1 MTDMPMPK
9 PEQMQ
14 AAVRAYIAALNA
26 NDIDA
31 IVALY
36 AEDATVEDPV
46 GAPPQRGLAEIRT
59 FYTASLRMQLQVVLD
74 GEIRAVANEAAFAF
88 SVSLVMDGKRITI
101 RPIDVMRFDAQGRI
115 TSMRAFFGN
124 HNISQG

>member
-1 MTDMPMPK
+1 MADMPT
-9 PEQMQ
+9 PEHMQ

-26 NDIDA
+26 GDIDA

-46 GAPPQRGLAEIRT
+46 GSTPQRGLAQIRT
-59 FYTASLRMQLQVVLD
+59 FYSASLSMALQVVLD

-124 HNISQG
+124 HNNSQG

>member
-1 MTDMPMPK
+1 MTMPT
-9 PEQMQ
+9 PEHMQ

-26 NDIDA
+26 GDIDA

-46 GAPPQRGLAEIRT
+46 GSTPQRGLAQIRT
-59 FYTASLRMQLQVVLD
+59 FYSASLSMALQVVLD

>member
-1 MTDMPMPK
+1 M
-9 PEQMQ
+9 
-14 AAVRAYIAALNA
+14 A
-26 NDIDA
+26 
-31 IVALY
+31 
-36 AEDATVEDPV
+36 
-46 GAPPQRGLAEIRT
+46 
-59 FYTASLRMQLQVVLD
+59 LQVVLD

>member
-1 MTDMPMPK
+1 MTMPT

-46 GAPPQRGLAEIRT
+46 GSSPQRGLAQIRA
-59 FYTASLRMQLQVVLD
+59 FYTASLSMALQVALD

-124 HNISQG
+124 HNISYG

>member
-1 MTDMPMPK
+1 MPT
-9 PEQMQ
+9 PEHMQ

-26 NDIDA
+26 GDIDA

-46 GAPPQRGLAEIRT
+46 GSTPQRGLAQIRT
-59 FYTASLRMQLQVVLD
+59 FYSASLSMALQVVLD

>member
-1 MTDMPMPK
+1 MADMPT
-9 PEQMQ
+9 PEHMQ

-26 NDIDA
+26 GDIDA

-46 GAPPQRGLAEIRT
+46 GSTPQRGLAQIRT
-59 FYTASLRMQLQVVLD
+59 FYSASLSMALQVVLD

-101 RPIDVMRFDAQGRI
+101 RPIDVVRFDAQGRI

>member
-1 MTDMPMPK
+1 MTMPT

-46 GAPPQRGLAEIRT
+46 GSSPQRGLAQIRA
-59 FYTASLRMQLQVVLD
+59 FYTASLSMALQVALD

>member
-1 MTDMPMPK
+1 MPT
-9 PEQMQ
+9 PEHMQ

-26 NDIDA
+26 GDIDA

-46 GAPPQRGLAEIRT
+46 GSTPQRGLAQIRT
-59 FYTASLRMQLQVVLD
+59 FYSASLSMALQVVLD

-124 HNISQG
+124 HNISYG

>member
-1 MTDMPMPK
+1 MADMPT
-9 PEQMQ
+9 PEHMQ

-26 NDIDA
+26 GDIDA

-46 GAPPQRGLAEIRT
+46 GSTPQRGLAQIRT
-59 FYTASLRMQLQVVLD
+59 FYSASLSMALQVVLD

>member
-1 MTDMPMPK
+1 MADIPT
-9 PEQMQ
+9 PEHMQ

-26 NDIDA
+26 GDINA

-46 GAPPQRGLAEIRT
+46 GSTPQRGLAQIRT
-59 FYTASLRMQLQVVLD
+59 FYSASLSMALQVVLD

-88 SVSLVMDGKRITI
+88 SVSLVMEGKRITI

>member
-1 MTDMPMPK
+1 MTMPT

-26 NDIDA
+26 GDIDA

-46 GAPPQRGLAEIRT
+46 GSTPQRGLAQIRT
-59 FYTASLRMQLQVVLD
+59 FYSASLSMALQVVLD

>member
-1 MTDMPMPK
+1 MADMPT
-9 PEQMQ
+9 PEHMQ

-26 NDIDA
+26 GDIDA

-46 GAPPQRGLAEIRT
+46 GSTPQRGLAQIRT
-59 FYTASLRMQLQVVLD
+59 FYSASLSMALQVVLD

-115 TSMRAFFGN
+115 TSMRAFFGPD
-124 HNISQG
+124 NISHG

>member
-1 MTDMPMPK
+1 MTMPT

-26 NDIDA
+26 GDIDA

-46 GAPPQRGLAEIRT
+46 GSTPQRGLAQIRT
-59 FYTASLRMQLQVVLD
+59 FYSASLSMALQVVLD

-88 SVSLVMDGKRITI
+88 SVSLVMDGQRITI

-115 TSMRAFFGN
+115 TSMRAFFGPD
-124 HNISQG
+124 NISHG

>member
-1 MTDMPMPK
+1 MPT
-9 PEQMQ
+9 PEHMQ

-26 NDIDA
+26 GDIDA

-46 GAPPQRGLAEIRT
+46 GSTPQRGLAQIRT
-59 FYTASLRMQLQVVLD
+59 FYSASLSMALQVVLD

-101 RPIDVMRFDAQGRI
+101 RPIDVMRFDAQGCI

>member
-1 MTDMPMPK
+1 MTMPT
-9 PEQMQ
+9 PEHMQ

-26 NDIDA
+26 GDIDA
-31 IVALY
+31 TVALY

-46 GAPPQRGLAEIRT
+46 GSTPQRGLAQIRT
-59 FYTASLRMQLQVVLD
+59 FYSASLSMALQVVLD

>member
-1 MTDMPMPK
+1 MPT
-9 PEQMQ
+9 PEHMQ

-26 NDIDA
+26 GDIDA

-46 GAPPQRGLAEIRT
+46 GSTPQRGLAQIRA
-59 FYTASLRMQLQVVLD
+59 FYTASLSMALQVALD

-88 SVSLVMDGKRITI
+88 SVALVMDGKRITI

>member
-1 MTDMPMPK
+1 MPT
-9 PEQMQ
+9 PEHMQ

-26 NDIDA
+26 GDIDA

-46 GAPPQRGLAEIRT
+46 GSTPQRGLAQIRT
-59 FYTASLRMQLQVVLD
+59 FYSASLSMALQVVLD

-124 HNISQG
+124 HNNSQG

>member
-1 MTDMPMPK
+1 MADMPT
-9 PEQMQ
+9 PEHMQ

-26 NDIDA
+26 GDIDA

-46 GAPPQRGLAEIRT
+46 GSTPQRGLAQIRT
-59 FYTASLRMQLQVVLD
+59 FYSASLSMALQVVLD

-115 TSMRAFFGN
+115 TAMRAFFGN

>member
-1 MTDMPMPK
+1 MTMPT

-14 AAVRAYIAALNA
+14 AVVRAYIAALNA
-26 NDIDA
+26 SDIDA

-46 GAPPQRGLAEIRT
+46 GSSPQRGLAQIRA
-59 FYTASLRMQLQVVLD
+59 FYTASLSMALQVALD

-88 SVSLVMDGKRITI
+88 SVALVMDGQRITI

-124 HNISQG
+124 HNISHG